1 MKNRGENQLKA
12 VEMKVAT
19 FSDGEIANL
28 QLIF

>member
-1 MKNRGENQLKA
+1 MKKKGERSLKA

-28 QLIF
+28 QLTF